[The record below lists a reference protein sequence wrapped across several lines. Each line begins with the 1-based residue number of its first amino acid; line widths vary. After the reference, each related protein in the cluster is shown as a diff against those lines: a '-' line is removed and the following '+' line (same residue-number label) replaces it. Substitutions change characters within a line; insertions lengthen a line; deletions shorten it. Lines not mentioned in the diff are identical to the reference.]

1 MKYDVLGETVKKARI
16 EKGLSQ
22 EQLAELLDCSTRH
35 IMGIENEVKKP
46 GYQRLFRLIRELN
59 IDANSIFYPDARMQ
73 STDNELLIHKITNML
88 QRCGTRDL
96 EIIYAAVE
104 KAVSTQ

>member
-1 MKYDVLGETVKKARI
+1 MKHDVLGKVVKNARL

-46 GYQRLFRLIRELN
+46 GYWRLFRLIRELN
-59 IDANSIFYPDARMQ
+59 IDANTIFYPEIVSAA
-73 STDNELLIHKITNML
+73 TDNERVRGK
-88 QRCGTRDL
+88 RC
-96 EIIYAAVE
+96 
-104 KAVSTQ
+104 VSNI